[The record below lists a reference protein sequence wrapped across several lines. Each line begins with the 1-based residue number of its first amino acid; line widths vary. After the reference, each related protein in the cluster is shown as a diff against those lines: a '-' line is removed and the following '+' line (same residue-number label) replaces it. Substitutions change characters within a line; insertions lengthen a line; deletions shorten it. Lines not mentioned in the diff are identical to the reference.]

1 MNDNNKAIAKPPNGR
16 RRRLLSLLFG
26 LFLAVGIGYG
36 AYWTLVARYVESTD
50 DAYVGGNL
58 VQITPQVAG
67 TVLAIGAD
75 DTDFVKAGQTLVE
88 LDQADSRVALEQAE
102 AALATSVRQVRN
114 LIATTAETEA
124 NVQLRATEFE
134 RARADLARRA
144 PLAQSGALPA
154 EELQHARDAVASSQA
169 ALDVAKQQLAAK
181 KALVDHTTPATHP
194 EVENAAAR
202 VREAYLAY
210 ARTAIPAPVSGI
222 VAKRSV
228 QLGQRVAP
236 GMTLMAVIPLDQL
249 WVDANFKERQLP
261 ELRIGQPVKLTAD
274 IYGGAVEF
282 HGRVAGFGAGTG
294 SAFALLPP
302 QNATGNWIKVV
313 QRVPVRIAL
322 DAQELAQHPLQI
334 GLSMEVEVDTHE
346 RNSKATQKAARS
358 TPAYQT
364 KAYATQ
370 GELADRRVAAVIS
383 ANGGDAR
390 ALARRAKQA
399 AQGAG
404 GTRAAP

>member
-1 MNDNNKAIAKPPNGR
+1 MNDRVDANAKPPNSR
-16 RRRLLSLLFG
+16 RALLSLLFG
-26 LFLAVGIGYG
+26 LFLAAGVGYG
-36 AYWTLVARYVESTD
+36 VYWALVGRYVESTD

-88 LDQADSRVALEQAE
+88 LDRADSRVALEQAE
-102 AALATSVRQVRN
+102 AALGRSVRQVRN
-114 LIATTAETEA
+114 LVATAAETEA
-124 NVQLRATEFE
+124 NVALRTTELE

-154 EELQHARDAVASSQA
+154 EELQHARDAVASGQA
-169 ALDVAKQQLAAK
+169 ALEAAKQQLAAQ

-194 EVENAAAR
+194 DVENAAAR

-210 ARTAIPAPVSGI
+210 ARAAVPAPVAGV

-228 QLGQRVAP
+228 QVGQRVAP
-236 GMTLMAVIPLDQL
+236 GTTLMAVIPLDQL

-261 ELRIGQPVKLTAD
+261 DLRIGQPVKLTAD

-322 DAQELAQHPLQI
+322 DAQELARHPLQI
-334 GLSMEVEVDTHE
+334 GLSMQVEVDTHQRDGE
-346 RNSKATQKAARS
+346 RRQKTERS
-358 TPAYQT
+358 GPAYQT
-364 KAYATQ
+364 KVYATQ
-370 GELADRRVAAVIS
+370 SDLADRRVAAIIA
-383 ANGGDAR
+383 ANGGNAR
-390 ALARRAKQA
+390 ALPKRAQQSPPNA
-399 AQGAG
+399 AAK
-404 GTRAAP
+404 RAAP